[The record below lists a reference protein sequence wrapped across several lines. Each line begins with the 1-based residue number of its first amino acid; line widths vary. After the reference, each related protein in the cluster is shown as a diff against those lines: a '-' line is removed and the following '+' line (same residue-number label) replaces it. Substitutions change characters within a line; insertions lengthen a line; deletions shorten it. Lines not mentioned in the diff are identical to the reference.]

1 MNDTPTDVGEQI
13 NKMEVTSKMVKYKVE
28 KKGKLYYA
36 RRYSENGFLLDSLA
50 SGTKTK
56 AQATLKRWKKK

>member
-1 MNDTPTDVGEQI
+1 
-13 NKMEVTSKMVKYKVE
+13 MVKYKVE
-28 KKGKLYYA
+28 KKAKLYYA

-56 AQATLKRWKKK
+56 AQATIKKWQEVKQGEN